1 MGPKVY
7 FCCQWKIE
15 VRRQIVELGT
25 QNSIRMMYIIWLRAG
40 LSGRSRQSTNGD
52 RLDRYF

>member
-1 MGPKVY
+1 MGSKVY

-25 QNSIRMMYIIWLRAG
+25 QNSNQIMYIIWLRVDCREG
-40 LSGRSRQSTNGD
+40 HDSLPTETV
-52 RLDRYF
+52 